1 MDTID
6 PVKLSRRLQT
16 VAQRIPQGSRLS
28 DIGSDHALL
37 PVYAVQQGLAISA
50 VAGEVAAGPLD
61 AAKRQIEAA
70 GLSDSIAARLGN
82 GLDVIAPGEVSV
94 ITICGMGGCTIQS
107 ILDRGAQRLAGVE
120 RLILQP
126 NVGEAAV
133 RKWLLRHNWLLMD
146 EQIVE
151 EDERFYEILTA
162 TPITNADQQRE
173 NEALYEPFERNDCR
187 IDRELL
193 LQMGPYLLRHPTQE
207 LEAKWLDEIRKREY
221 IMNQMAMS
229 ASEDAA
235 RKRAIMLTETERT
248 KEVLQCMRM
257 DRR

>member
-1 MDTID
+1 
-6 PVKLSRRLQT
+6 
-16 VAQRIPQGSRLS
+16 
-28 DIGSDHALL
+28 
-37 PVYAVQQGLAISA
+37 
-50 VAGEVAAGPLD
+50 
-61 AAKRQIEAA
+61 
-70 GLSDSIAARLGN
+70 
-82 GLDVIAPGEVSV
+82 
-94 ITICGMGGCTIQS
+94 
-107 ILDRGAQRLAGVE
+107 
-120 RLILQP
+120 
-126 NVGEAAV
+126 
-133 RKWLLRHNWLLMD
+133 
-146 EQIVE
+146 
-151 EDERFYEILTA
+151 

-235 RKRAIMLTETERT
+235 RKRAIMLTETERI